1 MRGVLRLVATLTQG
15 ISLWED
21 AAGEIVRILGIA
33 AMACAVGGLSACS
46 GRRPPRGNVEVVKRI
61 SFQGNGGA
69 LQGTSDFALRGAMV
83 QGQNKPMTFVAPRRR
98 RVPLD
103 RDVLA
108 LDAWRLETWYAH
120 NGHFD
125 AQVFG
130 WDLIQRRPANRRRG
144 PVVEIVGHVAEGPA
158 SVVRSLSWQGAADQ
172 EGPLTR
178 HLTRNTTPGVGER
191 FHLDGILESE
201 AMAEDLL
208 RDSSYPLVEVVP
220 DVQAFPKEGAVDV
233 RFDVERGPSCTFG
246 EVEVVTE
253 GRVPE
258 DYVRAELRWEEGDPY
273 DASALATTR
282 RRLFGLGVF
291 SVVNVEPMLDE
302 LEDNVV
308 PVRIELAESRFQ
320 QLRLGGGV
328 AFESGKQ
335 DLHVSADYQHVNI
348 LNRLVRLNF
357 DNEVGYTTL
366 ATFKEVADG
375 TQGVVHV
382 EGAPTL
388 DSTLRVR
395 WPRFPSHSL
404 RTELEVSFEVGV
416 EEAYRYATP
425 EVAPALHWQAT
436 KATSVIL
443 RYSLSYFDYLPGQ
456 LELDSNT
463 RLGLDATDP
472 YLLSMLGQQLI
483 IDRRDDL
490 LSPRRGSYGL
500 FGIDEA
506 GSVLGGGYTFVR
518 FTADQRLYLPIAQVG
533 ARVAHSAIG
542 LRAGGGL
549 ILPYGGER
557 AGVPFA
563 ERLKLGGSTDV
574 RGWRSGHLGPYICDV
589 SVASA
594 CASSPGRA
602 PEGVELSEV
611 VAIGGLLQAFG
622 GVELRAYPADPL
634 GFVLFTDAG
643 MTWNDFSE
651 VADIGLAPSVGVG
664 GRYKSQIGPIRLDLG
679 LRLDR
684 DPMFDLEQRFNLHF
698 SLSEAF

>member
-1 MRGVLRLVATLTQG
+1 
-15 ISLWED
+15 
-21 AAGEIVRILGIA
+21 VRILGIA
-33 AMACAVGGLSACS
+33 VLAWMGIGFSACA
-46 GRRPPRGNVEVVKRI
+46 GRRPPRTNLEVVKRI

-83 QGQNKPMTFVAPRRR
+83 QGQNRSMAFVAPRRR
-98 RVPLD
+98 RVSLD

-120 NGHFD
+120 NGYFD
-125 AQVFG
+125 ARVLG
-130 WDLIQRRPANRRRG
+130 WDLVQVRPANRRRG
-144 PVVEIVGHVAEGPA
+144 PVVQIVGHVAEGPA
-158 SVVRSLSWQGAADQ
+158 SVVRTLQWEGAEEQ

-178 HLTRNTTPGVGER
+178 YLARNTTPGEGER
-191 FHLDGILESE
+191 FNLDGVFESE

-208 RDSSYPLVEVVP
+208 RDSSYPLVEVRP
-220 DVQAFPKEGAVDV
+220 DVQAFPEQEAVEV

-246 EVEVVTE
+246 EVRVVSQ
-253 GRVPE
+253 GQIPE
-258 DYVRAELRWEEGDPY
+258 DYVLAELSWEEGDPY
-273 DASALATTR
+273 DASSLATTR

-291 SVVNVEPMLDE
+291 SVVNVEPLLDE

-348 LNRLVRLNF
+348 FNQLVRLNL

-366 ATFKEVADG
+366 ATFEELADG
-375 TQGVVHV
+375 TQGVERV

-388 DSTLRVR
+388 DSSLRVR

-404 RTELEVSFEVGV
+404 RTELEVSFELGV

-425 EVAPALHWQAT
+425 EVTPAVHWQAT
-436 KATSVIL
+436 KATSVIF

-472 YLLSMLGQQLI
+472 YFLSMLGQQLV

-500 FGIDEA
+500 FGVDEA
-506 GSVLGGGYTFVR
+506 GSVLGGGYTFLR
-518 FTADQRLYLPIAQVG
+518 FTADQRLYLPIARVG
-533 ARVAHSAIG
+533 NRVAHSAIG

-549 ILPYGGER
+549 IVPYGGER

-574 RGWRSGHLGPYICDV
+574 RGWRSGHLGPYICDT
-589 SVASA
+589 SVTGD

-602 PEGVELSEV
+602 PEGVDATEL

-643 MTWNDFSE
+643 MTWNDFGE
-651 VADIGLAPSVGVG
+651 VAHLGLAPSVGLG

-684 DPMFDLEQRFNLHF
+684 EPMFALEERFNLHF